1 MSEITRDELM
11 KTIFDEINRKRYTMA
26 KSCNV
31 TKVTDEQKKILE
43 EMGYKVEFIDNSNKP
58 NTINFYKISWEYDF

>member
-1 MSEITRDELM
+1 
-11 KTIFDEINRKRYTMA
+11 MA